1 MKRLG
6 TVVAVLLVV
15 ALLTSMVVIQAC
27 GSSEEGSTS
36 STAAA
41 ATSSSTTAS
50 APDTTAS
57 TAAGTTASTA
67 GGTPEQPKVIKI
79 GVSAA
84 LGYPAGLGA
93 SKCAEVLAA
102 MDNDNGGVK
111 IGDDTYTVEIVVYD
125 SQFAPDVAISNI
137 NRLIF
142 EDDVKYIVSDPIV
155 VDPWLPIAEENG
167 VLVCAASSTDPILS
181 PDSKYSFQTGL
192 VNSNAPVALA
202 WFANKL
208 PEKKVLTFAS
218 PDNMAGHAYADLW
231 KKAWEAFGG
240 TFNAVYYP
248 ESSQDYS
255 ALATQIKMSN
265 PDVFSTLGGYNDQA
279 VFKSVAE
286 SGYEGTILS
295 LVPLVALKTVIPMEE
310 MEGWYVKEQPTQ
322 FDTPTDPFA
331 IKFKEAYIAEYGSW
345 DFPTSIFA
353 SGYSAIIAAMQA
365 AGSIEV
371 DAVAAALGS
380 GLTFDSTEGQI
391 MMIPRPDKGNT
402 RTVDSVNVALMCQI
416 TGGQEVLVESVP
428 LDQGAAWMAQAFG
441 E

>member
-1 MKRLG
+1 MMKRLG
-6 TVVAVLLVV
+6 AVIAVLFVV
-15 ALLTSMVVIQAC
+15 VLLMSMVVVQGC
-27 GSSEEGSTS
+27 GSSSEVSTS
-36 STAAA
+36 SSDTTVP
-41 ATSSSTTAS
+41 TSD
-50 APDTTAS
+50 DTTA
-57 TAAGTTASTA
+57 TTA
-67 GGTPEQPKVIKI
+67 GGTTGKPKVIKI

-93 SKCAEVLAA
+93 SKCAQVLAD
-102 MDNDNGGVK
+102 MDNANGGVK
-111 IGDDTYTVEIVVYD
+111 IGDDTYTVEVVVYD
-125 SQFAPDVAISNI
+125 SQFTPDVAISNI

-155 VDPWLPIAEENG
+155 VDPWLPTAEENK

-181 PDSKYSFQTGL
+181 PDVKYGFQTGL

-202 WFANKL
+202 WFAHKF
-208 PEKKVLTFAS
+208 PDKKVLMFAS
-218 PDNMAGHAYADLW
+218 PDSMAGHAYADLW
-231 KKAWEAFGG
+231 QKAWEAFGG
-240 TFNAVYYP
+240 TFEAVYYP
-248 ESSQDYS
+248 QSSQDYS
-255 ALATQIKMSN
+255 ALATQIKTAD
-265 PDVFSTLGGYNDQA
+265 PDVFSTLGGFNDQA

-286 SGYEGTILS
+286 SGYKGTVLS

-322 FDTPTDPFA
+322 FETPTDPFA
-331 IKFKEAYIAEYGSW
+331 IKFREAYTAKYGSW

-353 SGYSAIIAAMQA
+353 SGYSAIIAAMQK

-391 MMIPRPDKGNT
+391 LMIARPDKGNT
-402 RTVDSVNVALMCQI
+402 RTVDSVNSAIMCQI
-416 TGGQEVLVESVP
+416 TSGEEVVLETVP
-428 LDQGAAWMAQAFG
+428 LEQCAEWMGQVFG